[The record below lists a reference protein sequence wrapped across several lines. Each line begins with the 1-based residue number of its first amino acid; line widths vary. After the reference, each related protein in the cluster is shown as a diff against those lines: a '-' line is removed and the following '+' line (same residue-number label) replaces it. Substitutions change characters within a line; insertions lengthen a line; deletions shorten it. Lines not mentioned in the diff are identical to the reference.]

1 MNTNLRAAWGVFLA
15 LMLLPAVRAVPP
27 AIAQTEINYLLGFI
41 ERSDCAFYRNGS
53 WYDSKKAQAHLRSK
67 YDILALRNQID
78 AAEDFI
84 EKAATKSSLSGQVY
98 KVRCPGGVAVTTNHW
113 LLDELIRY
121 RIHGGDAAPS
131 AIRGAPP

>member
-1 MNTNLRAAWGVFLA
+1 MNANLRVAWGVFLA

-67 YDILALRNQID
+67 YDILALRDHID
-78 AAEDFI
+78 TAEDFI
-84 EKAATKSSLSGQVY
+84 EKAATGRRLKCGQSASLYGS
-98 KVRCPGGVAVTTNHW
+98 KRSNSFFTT
-113 LLDELIRY
+113 R
-121 RIHGGDAAPS
+121 
-131 AIRGAPP
+131 